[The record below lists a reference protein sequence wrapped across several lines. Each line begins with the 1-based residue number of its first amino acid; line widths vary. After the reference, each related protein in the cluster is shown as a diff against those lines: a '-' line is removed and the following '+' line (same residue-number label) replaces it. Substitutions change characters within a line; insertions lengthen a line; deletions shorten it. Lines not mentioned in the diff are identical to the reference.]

1 MTDGDHADDGYTA
14 DDLQPHGWSPGGY
27 VGTCKVCGGRA
38 FGAKRVRCCRSCA
51 VRALEAERAKPPVVE
66 RREFWWITSERWG
79 HPNQTPAE
87 IIFRDD
93 VASQVF
99 AVGAD
104 EIYRAE
110 DCVLIERMIPP
121 GRALTVDAIHQ
132 AFKASAK
139 HDTLYFG
146 DLQEEE
152 QDEDLNPTGRAFTL
166 IDGYVDLQR
175 VAEIL
180 QGKEN
185 QA

>member
-1 MTDGDHADDGYTA
+1 MTYAWSMTDGDHADDGYTA

-110 DCVLIERMIPP
+110 DCVLIERVLPA
-121 GRALTVDAIHQ
+121 GHAAAAVEKLQ
-132 AFKASAK
+132 AAS
-139 HDTLYFG
+139 F
-146 DLQEEE
+146 
-152 QDEDLNPTGRAFTL
+152 NTGCPRT
-166 IDGYVDLQR
+166 GYVIDEAIEL
-175 VAEIL
+175 L
-180 QGKEN
+180 QGGLPV
-185 QA
+185 